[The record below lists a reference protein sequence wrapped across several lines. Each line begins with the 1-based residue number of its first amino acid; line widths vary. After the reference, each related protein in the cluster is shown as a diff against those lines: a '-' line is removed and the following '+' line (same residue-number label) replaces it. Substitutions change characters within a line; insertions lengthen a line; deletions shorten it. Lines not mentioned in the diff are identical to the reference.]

1 MLQHSIMLG
10 ARRSVTCCAAPAPEP
25 GTLPL
30 LTGKA
35 GVGELVPQAPGMLE
49 SGIDVRCVMRMLLA
63 VIVLVSLA
71 GVVEAQAPIIIGPNG
86 LYLGNLSANP
96 NDPNS
101 VANPYGR
108 FGSRFSPDSI
118 NNPYGQWGSP
128 YSPNSAVTNPF
139 STRGPRVMQPNRPM
153 MPPGW

>member
-1 MLQHSIMLG
+1 
-10 ARRSVTCCAAPAPEP
+10 
-25 GTLPL
+25 
-30 LTGKA
+30 
-35 GVGELVPQAPGMLE
+35 
-49 SGIDVRCVMRMLLA
+49 MRTLLA
-63 VIVLVSLA
+63 VVVLVTFA
-71 GVVEAQAPIIIGPNG
+71 AVVHAQAPIIIGPNG
-86 LYLGNLSANP
+86 QFLGTMNANP
-96 NDPNS
+96 YDPNS

-128 YSPNSAVTNPF
+128 YSPNSVTNPF

>member
-1 MLQHSIMLG
+1 
-10 ARRSVTCCAAPAPEP
+10 
-25 GTLPL
+25 
-30 LTGKA
+30 
-35 GVGELVPQAPGMLE
+35 
-49 SGIDVRCVMRMLLA
+49 MRTLLA

-71 GVVEAQAPIIIGPNG
+71 AVVDAQAPIITIGPNG
-86 LYLGNLSANP
+86 QSLGILSANP
-96 NDPNS
+96 YDPNS

-118 NNPYGQWGSP
+118 NNPSGQWGSP
-128 YSPNSAVTNPF
+128 YSPNSVTNPF